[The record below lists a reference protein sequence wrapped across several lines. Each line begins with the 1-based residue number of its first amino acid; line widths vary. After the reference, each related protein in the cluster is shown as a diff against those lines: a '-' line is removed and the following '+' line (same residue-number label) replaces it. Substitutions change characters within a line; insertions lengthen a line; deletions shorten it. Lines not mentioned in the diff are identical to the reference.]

1 MQPSSKP
8 AIHAS
13 VVVPLADGFEE
24 IEAVTVVD
32 VLRRAEIP
40 LATAAVGGRPG
51 ELLVRG
57 AHGVLMQADMR
68 LEEVDA
74 EQIELLVL
82 PGGQPGTTNLLAEP
96 RIASLA
102 RRVVARGKPVG
113 AICAAPLVLQAAG
126 LLEGRT
132 ATCYP
137 GVKERMGGV
146 HLDDAPVVVDG
157 LYTTSRGVGTALD
170 FALALVERLRGATA
184 ADSLA
189 RALVAGRARMAA
201 R

>member
-1 MQPSSKP
+1 MQPSSKS
-8 AIHAS
+8 AVHAC
-13 VVVPLADGFEE
+13 VVVPLAEGFEE
-24 IEAVTVVD
+24 IEALTVVD

-51 ELLVRG
+51 ELLVQG
-57 AHGVLMQADMR
+57 AHGVTVKADLR
-68 LEEVDA
+68 IEDVDA
-74 EQIELLVL
+74 EQLDLLVL
-82 PGGQPGTTNLLAEP
+82 PGDQPGTTNLLAEP
-96 RIASLA
+96 RIAALA

-113 AICAAPLVLQAAG
+113 AICAAPLVLHAAG

-157 LYTTSRGVGTALD
+157 LVTTSRGVGTALD
-170 FALALVERLRGATA
+170 FALALVEQLRGAA
-184 ADSLA
+184 VADRLA
-189 RALVAGRARMAA
+189 RALLAERGHQPS
-201 R
+201 